1 MNKQK
6 KKLRKPKFRPSK
18 RTENRFVIAF
28 QRANSLFLDGI
39 EHEILF
45 NVVKERKNFWKKLYL
60 KELQKDSEE
69 LQKKL
74 NDLNEQNCRNNTILH
89 NPA

>member
-18 RTENRFVIAF
+18 RTQNRFVIAF
-28 QRANSLFLDGI
+28 QRANAHFLDGV
-39 EHEILF
+39 EREILF
-45 NVVKERKNFWKKLYL
+45 
-60 KELQKDSEE
+60 
-69 LQKKL
+69 
-74 NDLNEQNCRNNTILH
+74 NEQNCRNNTILH